1 MNRSCNAHPEPFSAH
16 AGEDVQILV
25 GPPFGRDLRSRI
37 APRASIKF
45 LADAFAVW
53 CDQKSRLAGARA
65 TGLLDDE
72 SHAALAEAYA
82 RTRELIGVL
91 LARAE
96 ATRVRQEPRPPI
108 ANGASGSLGGPDSV
122 RPQTNERTAAEAAWR
137 SLAERG
143 PTDVHVCAA
152 LPMEAIPRDT
162 RSENAPRPPTVGAD
176 AHHAVPSAASVADA
190 GGRAAGEPPE
200 GRRSDGVGAK
210 RPSTWEG
217 EPPGEPPRARN
228 CPAC

>member
-72 SHAALAEAYA
+72 SHDALAEAYA
-82 RTRELIGVL
+82 RTRELISAL
-91 LARAE
+91 LARVE
-96 ATRVRQEPRPPI
+96 TI
-108 ANGASGSLGGPDSV
+108 
-122 RPQTNERTAAEAAWR
+122 ERTAR
-137 SLAERG
+137 Q
-143 PTDVHVCAA
+143 
-152 LPMEAIPRDT
+152 
-162 RSENAPRPPTVGAD
+162 APRPPTARAD
-176 AHHAVPSAASVADA
+176 AYQGVPGAASVVDA

>member
-16 AGEDVQILV
+16 AGEDV
-25 GPPFGRDLRSRI
+25 SRI

-82 RTRELIGVL
+82 RTRELIGAL

-96 ATRVRQEPRPPI
+96 VRRAAAADSDNAAHRTTRVD
-108 ANGASGSLGGPDSV
+108 A
-122 RPQTNERTAAEAAWR
+122 
-137 SLAERG
+137 
-143 PTDVHVCAA
+143 
-152 LPMEAIPRDT
+152 
-162 RSENAPRPPTVGAD
+162 
-176 AHHAVPSAASVADA
+176 AHHAVSSAAGVADT
-190 GGRAAGEPPE
+190 GGRAAGEPP
-200 GRRSDGVGAK
+200 
-210 RPSTWEG
+210 
-217 EPPGEPPRARN
+217 RAGN